1 MDEKAGYFSTGQ
13 AEIVTSGE
21 SCEVNVTQLGLKPMK
36 HIFFSLCVLCV
47 LCGFGCNDEQLE
59 RADRA
64 AAGVGTAITTAE
76 GILATPAGQA
86 LPPDW
91 RLYGSLA
98 VAAGSIALGAYKQWR
113 LSIMTKTT
121 KAIVK
126 GIEKAEDQVQT
137 NPTNPVKEAIG
148 KEMRAA
154 GIYDQGNRLVD
165 QLKIAR

>member
-1 MDEKAGYFSTGQ
+1 MKTILFSV
-13 AEIVTSGE
+13 IVAVALTA
-21 SCEVNVTQLGLKPMK
+21 
-36 HIFFSLCVLCV
+36 
-47 LCGFGCNDEQLE
+47 GCNDEQLE

-76 GILATPAGQA
+76 GILATPAAAA
-86 LPPDW
+86 LPADW

-98 VAAGSIALGAYKQWR
+98 VAAGSIALSVYKQWR
-113 LSIMTKTT
+113 LGLMTKTT

-126 GIEKAEDQVQT
+126 GIEGAEKQARFVLDDEHTVN
-137 NPTNPVKEAIG
+137 NPKNPVKEAIG
-148 KEMRAA
+148 AEMRAA

>member
-1 MDEKAGYFSTGQ
+1 MKTILFSV
-13 AEIVTSGE
+13 IVAVALTA
-21 SCEVNVTQLGLKPMK
+21 
-36 HIFFSLCVLCV
+36 
-47 LCGFGCNDEQLE
+47 GCNDEQLE

>member
-1 MDEKAGYFSTGQ
+1 MKTILFSV
-13 AEIVTSGE
+13 IVA
-21 SCEVNVTQLGLKPMK
+21 VAMMA
-36 HIFFSLCVLCV
+36 
-47 LCGFGCNDEQLE
+47 GCNEEQLE

-64 AAGVGTAITTAE
+64 AAGAGTAITTAE
-76 GILATPAGQA
+76 GILATPAAAA
-86 LPPDW
+86 LPADW

-98 VAAGSIALGAYKQWR
+98 VAAGSIVVGAYEKWR

-137 NPTNPVKEAIG
+137 NPTNPIKVAIG
-148 KEMRAA
+148 AEMRAA

>member
-1 MDEKAGYFSTGQ
+1 MKTILFSV
-13 AEIVTSGE
+13 IVA
-21 SCEVNVTQLGLKPMK
+21 VAMMA
-36 HIFFSLCVLCV
+36 
-47 LCGFGCNDEQLE
+47 GCNEEQLE

-64 AAGVGTAITTAE
+64 AAGAGTAITTAE
-76 GILATPAGQA
+76 GILATPAAAA
-86 LPPDW
+86 LPADW

-98 VAAGSIALGAYKQWR
+98 VAAGSIVVGAYEKWR